1 MRSAKESLM
10 SVHGHG
16 GARAGAGRKPSAERR
31 IKRSVSLSV
40 ETDTAVLE
48 AMQPGESYSQ
58 ALERL
63 VQMTVAGREASVTQ
77 PSAVE
82 ELVATLGPER
92 EAVAHVYRRLG
103 WSRQAFE
110 GLVQTHRLLLA
121 EMGVRLYV
129 APKVAASGRREQYIT
144 VDGVRY
150 NALSRDELVSAD
162 RDRRG

>member
-1 MRSAKESLM
+1 MQSATERSMR
-10 SVHGHG
+10 VQGHG

-40 ETDTAVLE
+40 ATDTAVLE

-77 PSAVE
+77 PSVVE

-110 GLVQTHRLLLA
+110 GIVLKGFHYQGVYKGHRYA
-121 EMGVRLYV
+121 
-129 APKVAASGRREQYIT
+129 APRPSGATCRFT
-144 VDGVRY
+144 DVFPC
-150 NALSRDELVSAD
+150 
-162 RDRRG
+162 